1 MLFQWI
7 KKRCI
12 IHSLVVQAVVLQF
25 ILSTGFL
32 GHSHQCLHVWHTL
45 LTSWWMLLLWGPNP
59 SQWEHGWNH
68 IHPFVPPTHCPSRLS
83 ISQSLVQSWLTFHFH
98 TPLHSV
104 QILSCYGHEWM
115 WELDH
120 KEGSHWGID
129 AFELQCWRRLL
140 RLPWTARRSNQSILK
155 ETNPEHSLEGLKLQ
169 YSGDLMERTNSLEK
183 TLMLGKIED
192 RRRRGRQRMTWLDV
206 ITDSMEMSLSK
217 PWERVKDREA
227 WCAAVHGVSKSW
239 TRLSYWTITV
249 DGKESTCNAGR
260 RPGFSPRVRKIP
272 WRMEWQSIP
281 VFLSQESHGQQSLVD
296 YSPWGRKESDM
307 TEWLSTHK

>member
-98 TPLHSV
+98 TPLHSL
-104 QILSCYGHEWM
+104 QISSCYGHEWM

-120 KEGSHWGID
+120 KEGWVPKKWCFQIVMSEKTLESPLDSKEIKPVNPKG
-129 AFELQCWRRLL
+129 
-140 RLPWTARRSNQSILK
+140 NQ
-155 ETNPEHSLEGLKLQ
+155 PSLEELMLKLKLQ
-169 YSGDLMERTNSLEK
+169 YFGHLMPRANSLEK
-183 TLMLGKIED
+183 TLMLGKID
-192 RRRRGRQRMTWLDV
+192 GRMRRGWQRM
-206 ITDSMEMSLSK
+206 
-217 PWERVKDREA
+217 R
-227 WCAAVHGVSKSW
+227 
-239 TRLSYWTITV
+239 
-249 DGKESTCNAGR
+249 
-260 RPGFSPRVRKIP
+260 
-272 WRMEWQSIP
+272 
-281 VFLSQESHGQQSLVD
+281 
-296 YSPWGRKESDM
+296 
-307 TEWLSTHK
+307 